1 MKKLASELK
10 ECGNEKCRK
19 KFKPPKDN
27 PGQEYCSDKCWQ
39 VAHEI
44 EGGKSK

>member
-1 MKKLASELK
+1 MGKPLPEQK

-27 PGQEYCSDKCWQ
+27 PGQEYCSDSCWR
-39 VAHEI
+39 VANKGE
-44 EGGKSK
+44 SK